1 MNALRQTAALLAL
14 DAEVDALEA
23 EIKALN
29 VALAA
34 GDRVLDD
41 AGPKIDAIDERRR
54 AIVAKLETLKRGEA
68 PQ

>member
-1 MNALRQTAALLAL
+1 VALDTEVNALSS
-14 DAEVDALEA
+14 

-34 GDRVLDD
+34 GDRVLEG
-41 AGPKIDAIDERRR
+41 ASAKVDAIGERRQ
-54 AIVAKLETLKRGEA
+54 AIVAKLEALKRGEE

>member
-41 AGPKIDAIDERRR
+41 AGAKIDAIDERRR